1 MSFIP
6 VTPEARDLRL
16 RVFKSIPKL
25 NHSDIGVNSEKC
37 DKIAVLVKFK
47 FKNYVV
53 CYLKKECT

>member
-16 RVFKSIPKL
+16 RLFKSIPKL

-37 DKIAVLVKFK
+37 DKIVILVK

-53 CYLKKECT
+53 YYLKKETT